1 MLCPELPQSPISRMS
16 RCHVS
21 RPLNTWL
28 TVSDNECAGRTKTTN
43 VLLVTV
49 ACFRRL
55 LCIEFERYSVS
66 RCRLTERES
75 SSIELRPSRLL
86 AGRVS
91 RRRCRPRARKK
102 KNAERRSGDKI
113 TQRPNG
119 RGGRT
124 HKTRAR
130 EGGRRKNGKRL
141 FVARVLEMRCDVGRS
156 ADGQRQKKR

>member
-1 MLCPELPQSPISRMS
+1 MLCPVLPQSPISFML

-21 RPLNTWL
+21 RPLDTWL
-28 TVSDNECAGRTKTTN
+28 TVPDKECAGRTKTN
-43 VLLVTV
+43 NALLVTV

-55 LCIEFERYSVS
+55 LCIEFERHSVS
-66 RCRLTERES
+66 RCRITERES
-75 SSIELRPSRLL
+75 SSIVRCPSRLL

-119 RGGRT
+119 RT
-124 HKTRAR
+124 PAS
-130 EGGRRKNGKRL
+130 EGGRKRRNGKRL
-141 FVARVLEMRCDVGRS
+141 FVARAFWRCDAMW
-156 ADGQRQKKR
+156 ADRPTDRGKKR